1 MPNWCSNSLQVDPN
15 GDKQAIS
22 EFREWLG
29 SDGFTLNKIKPMP
42 SELEGTTSPTPKG
55 EEENANLLAEKY
67 GASNWYDWRLNNWG
81 TKWDVEADVDDDDSL
96 IRISFDSAWSP
107 PQLAVAELAAKFPN
121 LQFRLSYEE
130 PGMGFAGFDLRQGD
144 EEIES
149 EYVEADDKVQ
159 YRQFIQDEFGY
170 DPFEHLEESEISA

>member
-1 MPNWCSNSLQVDPN
+1 
-15 GDKQAIS
+15 
-22 EFREWLG
+22 
-29 SDGFTLNKIKPMP
+29 MP

-81 TKWDVEADVDDDDSL
+81 TKWDVEAEVDDDDSL